1 MLGLMQDWPLLIHR
15 IIDHAAKFH
24 GQRKVVTRSIEGPI
38 VETDYATVRAR
49 SLKVAQ
55 RLDQRRHQARRP
67 GGNARL
73 EHLRG
78 TWKAG
83 TASSASARSI
93 TPSIRA
99 CSPIRSSGSSTT
111 PKTA

>member
-1 MLGLMQDWPLLIHR
+1 MLGLMQDWPLLIYR

-38 VETDYATVRAR
+38 VETDYATVRTR

-55 RLDQRRHQARRP
+55 RLTKDGIKLGDRVERSP
-67 GGNARL
+67 GTP
-73 EHLRG
+73 RG
-78 TWKAG
+78 TWNAG
-83 TASSASARSI
+83 TASSASARYI

-99 CSPIRSSGSSTT
+99 SSPIRSCGSSTT
-111 PKTA
+111 PKTAF